1 MINILSKDV
10 INKIAAGEVVE
21 RPASVVKELIEN
33 AIDAKADTIKIKV
46 LKYGTELI
54 QIEDNGD
61 GIHSTDFN
69 KLFLRHATSKISSID
84 DLEKITTM
92 GFRGEA
98 LASIAAVSDIEI
110 ITRHYSEDNGSFI
123 RFSNG
128 QIDISPASITKGTMV
143 KVKNLFENI
152 PARKK
157 FLKSPRTENNV
168 IWQIIYNYILSYPNL
183 RFEVDIDNHTKIY
196 PQSDLIQRVTD
207 ITKIE
212 TQHWL
217 RIEYKSDINIFG
229 YITLPKKQ
237 IFDRKKQYIFVN
249 HRPVYDQ
256 NISKSIQIGYG
267 SFLMNN
273 TFPGFV
279 LFIDILPAEVD
290 FNVHPRK
297 LEIRFSDPNKI
308 FNIIKDVISTNLKN
322 HLKSFVKDTIAE
334 IKPENQNTYIQ
345 VKNPD
350 FTIQEF
356 EEFLKDDE
364 KYHSNEENTSLV
376 VKRQSKEKPSIKSNF
391 LIDKAIE
398 FNKIVYNT
406 IKENSH
412 KNDVLADDINSDIQ
426 ILEYKKPKNRFDD
439 YDLSNVFQINNSYII
454 LSTKR
459 SIVIIDQHA
468 ASERYFFE
476 YFIRYLKSKNLDK
489 QNLLVPEIIEFT
501 IEEVEIIET
510 NLHIFNQ
517 IGFDI
522 EIIGKDKIIINATP
536 AGTKFF
542 NYKKLIN
549 ELIGYFNESTD
560 LDKSIKKIAATMACH
575 TAVRFGDPLK
585 KEEIIDLINKL
596 LSCENPYSCPHGRP
610 IIYEIP
616 FDDLEKK
623 FCR

>member
-1 MINILSKDV
+1 MINILSKDI

-46 LKYGTELI
+46 HEYGTELI

-61 GIHSTDFN
+61 GIHSSDFN

-84 DLEKITTM
+84 DLEKISTM

-98 LASIAAVSDIEI
+98 LVSIAAVSNIEI
-110 ITRHYSEDNGSFI
+110 ITRHYSENNGSLI

-128 QIDISPASITKGTMV
+128 QIDISPASITKGTIV

-157 FLKSPRTENNV
+157 FLKSPRTENNA
-168 IWQIIYNYILSYPNL
+168 IWQIIYNYILSYPNI
-183 RFEVDIDNHTKIY
+183 RFEVDIDNHIKIY
-196 PQSDLIQRVTD
+196 PKSDFIQRITD

-212 TQHWL
+212 TQNWL

-229 YITLPKKQ
+229 YITLPKRQ
-237 IFDRKKQYIFVN
+237 IFDRKKQYLFVN

-256 NISKSIQIGYG
+256 NISKAVQLGYG

-297 LEIRFSDPNKI
+297 SEIRFSDPNKI
-308 FNIIKDVISTNLKN
+308 FNIIKNVIATDLKN

-334 IKPENQNTYIQ
+334 IKPENKNTYIQ
-345 VKNPD
+345 VKNHD

-356 EEFLKDDE
+356 EEFLKDDG
-364 KYHSNEENTSLV
+364 KYYSNQENSLSV
-376 VKRQSKEKPSIKSNF
+376 VKYKSKEKPSIKSNF

-398 FNKIVYNT
+398 FNKNVYNT
-406 IKENSH
+406 IIEN
-412 KNDVLADDINSDIQ
+412 DAVTDDINAYNQ
-426 ILEYKKPKNRFDD
+426 ISGYKKPGNRFDD
-439 YDLSNVFQINNSYII
+439 YDLSNVFQINNSYIV
-454 LSTKR
+454 LSTKK

-489 QNLLVPEIIEFT
+489 QNLLVLEIIQFT

-510 NLHIFNQ
+510 NLPSFNQ

-522 EIIGKDKIIINATP
+522 EIIGKDKIVINAIP

-549 ELIGYFNESTD
+549 ELIGHFNESMD

>member
-33 AIDAKADTIKIKV
+33 AIDAGADIIKIKA

-61 GIHSTDFN
+61 GIHSKDFD

-84 DLEKITTM
+84 DLEKIDTM

-110 ITRHYSEDNGSFI
+110 LTRHQSESNGSLI
-123 RFSNG
+123 KHYDG
-128 QIDISPASITKGTMV
+128 KITISPTSITKGTIV

-157 FLKSPRTENNV
+157 FLKSPRTENIA
-168 IWQIIYNYILSYPNL
+168 IWQVILSYVLSYPNI
-183 RFEVDIDNHTKIY
+183 RFEIEIDRHLKIY
-196 PQSDLIQRVTD
+196 PKSELIDRICDV
-207 ITKIE
+207 TKIE
-212 TQHWL
+212 KQHWL
-217 RIEYKSDINIFG
+217 ELNYDNELKIFG
-229 YITLPKKQ
+229 YTTLPKKQ
-237 IFDRKKQYIFVN
+237 IFDKKKQYLFVN
-249 HRPVYDQ
+249 HRPIFDQ
-256 NISKSIQIGYG
+256 NIPKAVQVGYG
-267 SFLMNN
+267 TFLMNN
-273 TFPGFV
+273 TYPGFV
-279 LFIDILPAEVD
+279 LFIEINPAEVD

-297 LEIRFSDPNKI
+297 SEIRFSDQNKI
-308 FNIIKDVISTNLKN
+308 FNIIKDIISTILKN

-334 IKPENQNTYIQ
+334 IKPENTNTYIQ

-356 EEFLKDDE
+356 EEFLKNEE
-364 KYHSNEENTSLV
+364 KHYYNPENTSSV
-376 VKRQSKEKPSIKSNF
+376 SEYQSKAKPNIKSSF

-398 FNKIVYNT
+398 FNQNIYDT
-406 IKENSH
+406 IKENTYQ
-412 KNDVLADDINSDIQ
+412 NDTKTDDTNLDIQ
-426 ILEYKKPKNRFDD
+426 NLEYKRLEKTFDD
-439 YDLSNVFQINNSYII
+439 YDLSNVFQINNSYIV
-454 LSTKR
+454 LSTKK

-489 QNLLVPEIIEFT
+489 QNLLVSEVIEFT
-501 IEEVEIIET
+501 IEEIEIIET
-510 NLHIFNQ
+510 NLPIFKQ

-522 EIIGKDKIIINATP
+522 EIIGKDKIIINAIP

-542 NYKKLIN
+542 NYKKVIK
-549 ELIGYFNESTD
+549 ELIGQFNENFD
-560 LDKSIKKIAATMACH
+560 LEKSIKKIAATMACH
-575 TAVRFGDPLK
+575 TAIRFGDPLK